1 VGERLVEL
9 EGGLEIWRVDIDEAR
24 EQDVN
29 ARAMSPQ
36 VFERLSKTI
45 ESDRRMESL
54 PFLAVV
60 DDHMEI
66 VSGHHRVRAAR
77 TAGLPHYFAL
87 VDVTKLPRDRV
98 RSKQL
103 AHNAIQGTDEAELVA
118 RIYRAIED
126 VDARVET
133 ALDPAVVEKA
143 LPKVSIPQMDLG
155 VGYRTVSV
163 MFLPYQLD
171 RFEAIAAKVFTS
183 LSKADRYWVADLEA
197 LDKVQAVLRKVS
209 RVYDVRAM
217 GAVFERM
224 GRLVDEALGN
234 EVEGEDVVPLR
245 DLLGTSVLPA
255 EAAAVIR
262 AGLERMEKA
271 GDVTKAARWR
281 AVEMWAADYLGGPDP
296 ESE

>member
-1 VGERLVEL
+1 MGERLIEL

-29 ARAMSPQ
+29 ARAMPPQ
-36 VFERLSKTI
+36 MFERLSKTI

-60 DDHMEI
+60 GD
-66 VSGHHRVRAAR
+66 
-77 TAGLPHYFAL
+77 
-87 VDVTKLPRDRV
+87 
-98 RSKQL
+98 
-103 AHNAIQGTDEAELVA
+103 QGTDEAELVA

-133 ALDPAVVEKA
+133 AIDPAVVEKA
-143 LPKVSIPQMDLG
+143 IPKVSIPQLDLG

-183 LSKADRYWVADLEA
+183 LSKADRYWLADLEA
-197 LDKVQAVLRKVS
+197 LEKVQTVLRKVS

-234 EVEGEDVVPLR
+234 EVEGEDIVPVR
-245 DLLGTSVLPA
+245 DLLGTSVIPA
-255 EAAAVIR
+255 DAAAVIR
-262 AGLERMEKA
+262 QGLERMERA

-281 AVEMWAADYLGGPDP
+281 ALEMWAADYLGGPDQ
-296 ESE
+296 ERETDG